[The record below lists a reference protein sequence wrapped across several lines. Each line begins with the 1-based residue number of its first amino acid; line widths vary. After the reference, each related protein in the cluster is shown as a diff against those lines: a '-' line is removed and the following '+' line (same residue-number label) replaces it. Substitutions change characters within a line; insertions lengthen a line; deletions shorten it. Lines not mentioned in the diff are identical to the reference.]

1 MKAPKKA
8 STKKLPRGGQTTF
21 TQEKADLICAKLS
34 EGIPL
39 AEICRGEGMPAVR
52 TVSDWKSDRPD
63 FAASFARAR
72 EDGFDAIAAEC
83 LRIADDTSGDTKI
96 VGNDDYE
103 REAANTEWIA
113 RSKLR
118 VETRL
123 KLLAKWD
130 PKRYGE
136 KLALAGADDL
146 APIKTEAVLNVSA
159 LSTEA
164 LTEIMKARDAAERS

>member
-39 AEICRGEGMPAVR
+39 AEICRGEEMPAVR
-52 TVSDWKSDRPD
+52 TVSDWKVDRPE
-63 FAASFARAR
+63 FAAAFARAR

-136 KLALAGADDL
+136 RLAVGGSDEL
-146 APIKTEAVLNVSA
+146 PPVKTESVLDVSKLPTA
-159 LSTEA
+159 ILA
-164 LTEIMKARDAAERS
+164 EIMKAKDATERG